1 VINFELRRLFIET
14 MLCDLDWVFLRN
26 NFKNLNDS
34 FVSKIVP
41 IVKEYF
47 QVDWFKN
54 QTSSWNTYYQPEFT
68 EVLTKRG
75 FGFAFNM
82 LPNSKLFT
90 DRYSVV
96 SDSLTS
102 PILLPDSRKTSGP
115 HRKLSQSLMAQQNL
129 SCSLKTNIP

>member
-1 VINFELRRLFIET
+1 VFVNLQLIKFDLLRVFIEA
-14 MLCDLDWVFLRN
+14 MMSELAWVFLKN
-26 NFKNLNDS
+26 DFQNLNDS

-41 IVKEYF
+41 IIKEYF

-54 QTSSWNTYYQPEFT
+54 QTTSWNTYYQPEFT

-90 DRYSVV
+90 DRY
-96 SDSLTS
+96 L
-102 PILLPDSRKTSGP
+102 I
-115 HRKLSQSLMAQQNL
+115 
-129 SCSLKTNIP
+129 